1 LGHIKHA
8 YKQQAYKSLPLSGL
22 PVTLG
27 FLINDAARL
36 LRKRFE
42 QNAREF
48 GLTRAQWQV
57 LAYLARNE
65 GIQQSALADILDVE
79 PITLGRILDR
89 LETASL
95 VERRNH
101 PTDRRVWQ
109 LFLRPAANELIASMQ
124 EIGEATRAEALAD
137 VSEADAEALTRALT
151 QMRANL
157 VAACNAPQAKRKASN
172 G

>member
-1 LGHIKHA
+1 MLTNSRLTR
-8 YKQQAYKSLPLSGL
+8 SLPLSGL

-89 LETASL
+89 LETVSL

>member
-1 LGHIKHA
+1 V
-8 YKQQAYKSLPLSGL
+8 PGL

-27 FLINDAARL
+27 FLLNDTARL

-42 QNAREF
+42 QNARDF
-48 GLTRAQWQV
+48 GLTRSQWQV

-79 PITLGRILDR
+79 PITLARMIDR
-89 LETASL
+89 LEAAAL

-109 LFLRPAANELIASMQ
+109 LFLKAAANELIASMQ
-124 EIGEATRAEALAD
+124 EIGDLTRTEALAG
-137 VSEADAEALTRALT
+137 VSEADRETLTRTLT
-151 QMRANL
+151 QMKGNL
-157 VAACNAPQAKRKASN
+157 VAACNTPQEKRKAHH

>member
-1 LGHIKHA
+1 M
-8 YKQQAYKSLPLSGL
+8 PGL

-27 FLINDAARL
+27 FLLNDTARL

-42 QNAREF
+42 QNARDF
-48 GLTRAQWQV
+48 GLTRSQWQV

-79 PITLGRILDR
+79 PITLARMLDR
-89 LETASL
+89 LEAASL

-109 LFLRPAANELIASMQ
+109 LFLKPAANELIASMQ

-137 VSEADAEALTRALT
+137 ISEADREALTRTLT
-151 QMRANL
+151 QMKANL
-157 VAACNAPQAKRKASN
+157 ISACNAPQDKKKASH

>member
-1 LGHIKHA
+1 V
-8 YKQQAYKSLPLSGL
+8 PGL

-27 FLINDAARL
+27 FLLNDTARL

-89 LETASL
+89 LEAASL

-109 LFLRPAANELIASMQ
+109 LFLKPAANELITSMQ
-124 EIGEATRAEALAD
+124 EIGEATRAEALAN

-157 VAACNAPQAKRKASN
+157 VAACNAPQPKRKASN

>member
-1 LGHIKHA
+1 MP
-8 YKQQAYKSLPLSGL
+8 SL

-27 FLINDAARL
+27 FLLNDVARL

-79 PITLGRILDR
+79 PITLGRIVDR
-89 LETASL
+89 LEAASL

-109 LFLRPAANELIASMQ
+109 LFLKPAANQLIASMQ
-124 EIGEATRAEALAD
+124 DIGETTRTEALAD

-157 VAACNAPQAKRKASN
+157 VAACNAPQTKRKASN

>member
-1 LGHIKHA
+1 MPA
-8 YKQQAYKSLPLSGL
+8 L

-27 FLINDAARL
+27 FLLNDTARL

-42 QNAREF
+42 QNARDS
-48 GLTRAQWQV
+48 GLTRAQWQA
-57 LAYLARNE
+57 LSYLARNE

-79 PITLGRILDR
+79 PITLARMIDR
-89 LETASL
+89 LEAASL

-109 LFLRPAANELIASMQ
+109 LFLKPAANELIAAMR
-124 EIGEATRAEALAD
+124 EIGEATRLEALAD
-137 VSEADAEALTRALT
+137 ISDSDQETLTRVLT
-151 QMRANL
+151 QMKANL
-157 VAACNAPQAKRKASN
+157 AAACSAPQLKRKAH

>member
-1 LGHIKHA
+1 V
-8 YKQQAYKSLPLSGL
+8 PGL

-27 FLINDAARL
+27 FLLNDTARL

-42 QNAREF
+42 QNARDF
-48 GLTRAQWQV
+48 GLTRSQWQV

-79 PITLGRILDR
+79 PITLARMVDR
-89 LETASL
+89 LEAAAL

-109 LFLRPAANELIASMQ
+109 LFLKPAANQLIASMQ
-124 EIGEATRAEALAD
+124 EIGDLTRAEALAD
-137 VSEADAEALTRALT
+137 VSEADRETLNRVLT
-151 QMRANL
+151 QMKANL
-157 VAACNAPQAKRKASN
+157 AAACSAPQPKRKASH

>member
-1 LGHIKHA
+1 V
-8 YKQQAYKSLPLSGL
+8 PGL

-27 FLINDAARL
+27 FLLNDVARL

-42 QNAREF
+42 QNARDF
-48 GLTRAQWQV
+48 GLTRSQWQV

-79 PITLGRILDR
+79 PITLARMVDR
-89 LETASL
+89 LEAASL

-109 LFLRPAANELIASMQ
+109 LFLKPAANELIASMQ
-124 EIGEATRAEALAD
+124 ELGDLTRAEALAD
-137 VSEADAEALTRALT
+137 VSEADRETLTRVLT
-151 QMRANL
+151 QMKTNL
-157 VAACNAPQAKRKASN
+157 VAACNAPQPKRKASH